1 MRIFF
6 SKYQKKK
13 KILFSFSKN
22 NGPTNFTGSLQ
33 YRWVKRHSYP
43 AAATNSGGAL
53 PDKEQLPGN
62 KRRRIRRL
70 ESAAKAD
77 DGW

>member
-6 SKYQKKK
+6 SKYQKNS
-13 KILFSFSKN
+13 LFFSKKA
-22 NGPTNFTGSLQ
+22 TNFTGSVQ
-33 YRWVKRHSYP
+33 YRWLKRHSYP